1 MLPCFVNPCVHL
13 LMGWGLA
20 QGRLQFGLDHAE
32 GALGLLLCLIE
43 IGLVAEYDDGA
54 ERNI

>member
-1 MLPCFVNPCVHL
+1 
-13 LMGWGLA
+13 MGWGLA